1 MDPHTPP
8 NDPSI
13 PVVPAPRPD
22 RLGWMRRSLTFRAVV
37 VGILVLLLLIPLSM
51 VRELIEERAQRK
63 SEAEAEISQTWGGPQ
78 TIMGPVIDVPYEVPV
93 QATAPDGSRLV
104 TRTEVHHAH
113 FLPEDLKAEV
123 VLDPYQKHRG
133 IYDVAVYGS
142 RTKLT
147 GSFAPLTAERLS
159 VGYPLQWDKAKLVLG
174 ITDLRSIKE
183 QVSVKI
189 AGRTVQFEPG
199 LPNYD
204 LVASG
209 LSGELPLD
217 STALGRPLEFE
228 ADLTING
235 SVSYDVV
242 PVGKV
247 TRVHCASTWNDPSY
261 HGAYLPDP
269 QDSTGKSTAGF
280 SADWTVLHL
289 NRPYPQE
296 FTGEKRGDVD
306 ASAFGVWLMQPV
318 DEYHKNTRAS
328 KYGVMLVVLVFL
340 VFFFVEVLQ
349 KLRIHPIQYLLVGFA
364 LCIFY
369 TLLIAI
375 SEHLGFGTAYI
386 VSAVAVIGLV
396 VLYAHSVFQV
406 KRASQLLGLIMLLV
420 FGFMFAL
427 IHEQDY
433 ALLFGSIGLFIVL
446 ALVMWVSRRIDWNG
460 TRDLRS

>member
-1 MDPHTPP
+1 MTDQPP
-8 NDPSI
+8 IVPSV
-13 PVVPAPRPD
+13 PVAPTPRPD
-22 RLGWMRRSLTFRAVV
+22 RMGWMRRSLTFRAFV
-37 VGILVLLLLIPLSM
+37 VGILVLLLLIPLNM
-51 VRELIEERAQRK
+51 VQELIDERAERK
-63 SEAEAEISQTWGGPQ
+63 SEAETDISRTWGGPQ

-93 QATAPDGSRLV
+93 QATAPDGSRLI
-104 TRTEVHHAH
+104 TRVDVHHVH
-113 FLPEDLKAEV
+113 FLPEELVADA
-123 VLDPYQKHRG
+123 VLDPYEKHRG
-133 IYDVAVYGS
+133 IYNVAVYS
-142 RTKLT
+142 SWTKLS
-147 GSFAPLTAERLS
+147 GSFAPLSNERLKT
-159 VGYPLQWDKAKLVLG
+159 GYPLQWEKAKVLLG

-183 QVSVKI
+183 QVSMRI
-189 AGRTVQFEPG
+189 GGRTVQFEPG
-199 LPNYD
+199 LPSYE

-209 LSGELPLD
+209 LSAAFPLD
-217 STALGRPLEFE
+217 SAQLDRPLEFGSE
-228 ADLTING
+228 LMING
-235 SVSYDVV
+235 SVSYDLV
-242 PVGKV
+242 PIGKV
-247 TRVHCASTWNDPSY
+247 TKVHCTSSWNDPSF
-261 HGAYLPDP
+261 HGAFLPDP
-269 QDSTGKSTAGF
+269 WDSTRTAPGF
-280 SADWTVLHL
+280 TADWTVLHL
-289 NRPYPQE
+289 NRSYPQE
-296 FTGEKRGDVD
+296 FEGDRREEVN

-318 DEYHKNTRAS
+318 DEYQKNTRAS
-328 KYGVMLVVLVFL
+328 KYGVMLLVLVFL

-460 TRDLRS
+460 GRELQP

>member
-1 MDPHTPP
+1 
-8 NDPSI
+8 
-13 PVVPAPRPD
+13 
-22 RLGWMRRSLTFRAVV
+22 MRGSLTFRAVV

-51 VRELIEERAQRK
+51 VQDLIGERAERK
-63 SEAEAEISQTWGGPQ
+63 SEAETEISQSWGGPQ
-78 TIMGPVIDVPYEVPV
+78 TITGPVIDVPYEIPV

-104 TRTEVHHAH
+104 ARTDVHYAH
-113 FLPEDLKAEV
+113 FLPEQLVADA
-123 VLDPYQKHRG
+123 VLDPFQKHRG

-147 GSFAPLTAERLS
+147 GAFAPLSNERLNT
-159 VGYPLQWDKAKLVLG
+159 GYALRWDQAKLVLG

-183 QVSVKI
+183 QVTMRI
-189 AGRTVQFEPG
+189 GGRTVQFEPG
-199 LPNYD
+199 LPDDD
-204 LVASG
+204 LVVSG
-209 LSGELPLD
+209 LSADFPLD
-217 STALGRPLEFE
+217 STMLGTPLEFTS
-228 ADLTING
+228 DLTING
-235 SVSYDVV
+235 SVSYDLV

-247 TRVHCASTWNDPSY
+247 TRVHCASTWNDPSF
-261 HGAYLPDP
+261 HGAFLPNP
-269 QDSTGKSTAGF
+269 QDTAGKP
-280 SADWTVLHL
+280 SAGFNAEWTVLHL

-296 FTGEKRGDVD
+296 FAGGKREEID

-318 DEYHKNTRAS
+318 DEYQKNTRAS
-328 KYGVMLVVLVFL
+328 KYGLMLIVLVFL

-460 TRDLRS
+460 GRESLP

>member
-1 MDPHTPP
+1 
-8 NDPSI
+8 
-13 PVVPAPRPD
+13 
-22 RLGWMRRSLTFRAVV
+22 MRRSLTFRAVV

-51 VRELIEERAQRK
+51 VQDLIGERAERK
-63 SEAEAEISQTWGGPQ
+63 SEAEAGISRDWGGAQ
-78 TIMGPVIDVPYEVPV
+78 TILGPVIDVPYEVPV

-104 TRTEVHHAH
+104 TRTEIQYAH
-113 FLPEDLKAEV
+113 FLPEELTAEA
-123 VLDPYQKHRG
+123 VLDPFQKHRG
-133 IYDVAVYGS
+133 IFDVAVYGS
-142 RTKLT
+142 RTKLS
-147 GSFAPLTAERLS
+147 GSFAPLSSERLHT
-159 VGYPLQWDKAKLVLG
+159 GYPLQWDKAKLVLG
-174 ITDLRSIKE
+174 ISDLRSIKE
-183 QVSVKI
+183 QVAVTI

-204 LVASG
+204 LVATG
-209 LSGELPLD
+209 LSADFPLD
-217 STALGRPLEFE
+217 STVLGRPLEFGSE
-228 ADLTING
+228 LTING
-235 SVSYDVV
+235 SVSFDLV

-247 TRVHCASTWNDPSY
+247 TRVHCTSTWNDPSY

-269 QDSTGKSTAGF
+269 QDSTKAAAPGF

-296 FTGEKRGDVD
+296 FTGDKRGDID

-318 DEYHKNTRAS
+318 DEYQKNTRAS
-328 KYGVMLVVLVFL
+328 KYGVMLIVLVFL

-386 VSAVAVIGLV
+386 LSAVAVIGLV
-396 VLYAHSVFQV
+396 VVYAHGVFQV

-420 FGFMFAL
+420 FGFMFSL
-427 IHEQDY
+427 IQEQDH
-433 ALLFGSIGLFIVL
+433 ALLFGSVGLFIVL

-460 TRDLRS
+460 TREPQP